1 MTIKYIILLKKPRI
15 VSKYYY
21 MIKGDLCMNKEDVS
35 SIRKE
40 LKVNNSKLKI
50 QEICSY
56 YIKQESKDI
65 LCSEELYF
73 DMMDEERKE
82 LYLKNFKKVLSG
94 KIDSKI
100 FELEFKDNKL
110 GENLTQ
116 QHMLHTLHTKNFKDA
131 TLTIVNRILE
141 ETCEIYEKDFM
152 ISFIRGEAYK
162 SAGNKNSELD
172 DDAEAYTLKFFIGSI
187 CPIIIPKKSLRFDF
201 EEKEFNT
208 SFPMNV
214 IIDTE
219 APMEGFMYPS
229 FSEDAAETDK
239 VVYYTKKENKP
250 NPLFVE
256 NILDCEFKPTA
267 KADKERFLEVVRDI
281 VGAEI
286 EPEVVSSIY
295 EELGRRL
302 DVETESGEVSLIGL
316 KDMERIL
323 EDSGINTTD
332 KLRSS
337 FLEITGGENYE
348 FKTSSITPNYATK
361 SIKIDNNTAV
371 ISIGPQDLKNVK
383 QVIKDGIRYL
393 MIRIDDTAT
402 LEGFDLV
409 TEEF

>member
-1 MTIKYIILLKKPRI
+1 
-15 VSKYYY
+15 
-21 MIKGDLCMNKEDVS
+21 MNKEDIA

-40 LKVNNSKLKI
+40 LKTNNSKIKI

-73 DMMDEERKE
+73 DMMEEERKE
-82 LYLKNFKKVLSG
+82 LYLNNFKKVLSG
-94 KIDSKI
+94 KIDSKV
-100 FELEFKDNKL
+100 FELEFVDNKL
-110 GENLTQ
+110 GENKTQ
-116 QHMLHTLHTKNFKDA
+116 EHMLHTLSTKDFGEA
-131 TLTIVNRILE
+131 TLTIVNKILK
-141 ETCEIYEKDFM
+141 ETCETYEKDFM
-152 ISFIRGEAYK
+152 ISFVRGEAYTSGSK
-162 SAGNKNSELD
+162 KNNELD
-172 DDAEAYTLKFFIGSI
+172 DEAEAYTLKFFIGSI
-187 CPIIIPKKSLRFDF
+187 CSIILPRKSLKFDF
-201 EEKEFNT
+201 EDKEFKT
-208 SFPMNV
+208 SVPMNV
-214 IIDTE
+214 VIDTE
-219 APMEGFMYPS
+219 APFEGFMYPS
-229 FSEDAAETDK
+229 FSENAAVTDK
-239 VVYYTKKENKP
+239 VVYYTKKENNP

-256 NILDCEFKPTA
+256 NILECEFISTA
-267 KADKERFLEVVRDI
+267 KADKERFLEVVRDV

-302 DVETESGEVSLIGL
+302 DVETESGEVSFIGL

-323 EDSGINTTD
+323 ENSGVNTAD
-332 KLRSS
+332 KLRTS
-337 FLEITGGENYE
+337 FMGIMGGENYE
-348 FKTSSITPNYATK
+348 FKASSITPNQATK
-361 SIKIDNNTAV
+361 SIKIDNNTAS

>member
-1 MTIKYIILLKKPRI
+1 
-15 VSKYYY
+15 
-21 MIKGDLCMNKEDVS
+21 MNKEDIAG
-35 SIRKE
+35 IRRE
-40 LKVNNSKLKI
+40 LKINNSKLKM

-56 YIKQESKDI
+56 YIKHESKDI

-110 GENLTQ
+110 GENITQ
-116 QHMLHTLHTKNFKDA
+116 KHMFHTLRTKNFREA
-131 TLTIVNRILE
+131 TLTIVHKIIE

-152 ISFIRGEAYK
+152 ISFVRGETYK
-162 SAGNKNSELD
+162 PVANKNNELED
-172 DDAEAYTLKFFIGSI
+172 GAEAYTMEFFIGSI
-187 CPIIIPKKSLRFDF
+187 CPIIIPKKLLKFDF
-201 EEKEFNT
+201 EDREFKTNL
-208 SFPMNV
+208 PMNV
-214 IIDTE
+214 TINTE
-219 APMEGFMYPS
+219 APIEGFMFPS
-229 FSEDAAETDK
+229 FSDNAAETDK
-239 VVYYTKKENKP
+239 VVYFTKNDNKP

-256 NILDCEFKPTA
+256 NVLDCEFKSTA
-267 KADKERFLEVVRDI
+267 KADKERFLEVVREI
-281 VGAEI
+281 VGTEI

-302 DVETESGEVSLIGL
+302 DVEAESGEVAMIGL

-323 EDSGINTTD
+323 ENSGINTED
-332 KLRSS
+332 KFRSS
-337 FLEITGGENYE
+337 FLGIMGGENYE
-348 FKTSSITPNYATK
+348 FKASSITPNYATK

-383 QVIKDGIRYL
+383 QVTKDGIRYL

-409 TEEF
+409 TEKL

>member
-1 MTIKYIILLKKPRI
+1 
-15 VSKYYY
+15 
-21 MIKGDLCMNKEDVS
+21 MNKEDIA

-40 LKVNNSKLKI
+40 LKTNNSKLRI

-56 YIKQESKDI
+56 FIKQESKDI
-65 LCSEELYF
+65 LCSEEIYF
-73 DMMDEERKE
+73 DMMDELKKE
-82 LYLKNFKKVLSG
+82 LYLKNFKKVLTG
-94 KIDSKI
+94 QIDSKI

-110 GENLTQ
+110 GENITQ
-116 QHMLHTLHTKNFKDA
+116 KQMIEILSTENFKEA
-131 TLTIVNRILE
+131 TQTIVNKILE
-141 ETCEIYEKDFM
+141 ETCEKYENDFM

-162 SAGNKNSELD
+162 SARNKDNGQVDDDVVYSLEFFICSISPSIVPKNSLN
-172 DDAEAYTLKFFIGSI
+172 
-187 CPIIIPKKSLRFDF
+187 FDF
-201 EEKEFNT
+201 IEREFSTSLPVKAIINT
-208 SFPMNV
+208 A
-214 IIDTE
+214 
-219 APMEGFMYPS
+219 APFEGFMFPS

-239 VVYYTKKENKP
+239 IVYYTQKENMP

-256 NILDCEFKPTA
+256 NILDCEFKSTA
-267 KADKERFLEVVRDI
+267 KADKERFLEVVRDV

-302 DVETESGEVSLIGL
+302 DVEAESGEVSLIGL

-323 EDSGINTTD
+323 ENSGIKTAD

-337 FLEITGGENYE
+337 FLGIMGGENYE
-348 FKTSSITPNYATK
+348 FKASSITPNYATK
-361 SIKIDNNTAV
+361 SIKIDNNTAS

-383 QVIKDGIRYL
+383 QVTKDGIRYL

>member
-1 MTIKYIILLKKPRI
+1 MKVLPNDQE
-15 VSKYYY
+15 
-21 MIKGDLCMNKEDVS
+21 KGDRHMNKEDLA

-40 LKVNNSKLKI
+40 LKTNNSKLKI

-56 YIKQESKDI
+56 YIKQDSKDI

-94 KIDSKI
+94 KIDSKV
-100 FELEFKDNKL
+100 FELDFKDNKL
-110 GENLTQ
+110 GENKTQ
-116 QHMLHTLHTKNFKDA
+116 EHMLHTLRTKNFREA
-131 TLTIVNRILE
+131 TLTIVNKILE
-141 ETCEIYEKDFM
+141 ETCETYEKDFM
-152 ISFIRGEAYK
+152 ISFVRGEAYK
-162 SAGNKNSELD
+162 SASKKNDELD

-187 CPIIIPKKSLRFDF
+187 CSIIIPKKSLKFDF
-201 EEKEFNT
+201 EEKEFKT
-208 SFPMNV
+208 SIPMNV
-214 IIDTE
+214 VINTE
-219 APMEGFMYPS
+219 APFEGFMYPS
-229 FSEDAAETDK
+229 FSADAAVTDK

-256 NILDCEFKPTA
+256 NILNCEFRSTA
-267 KADKERFLEVVRDI
+267 KAEKELFLEVIKDV

-286 EPEVVSSIY
+286 EPEVVSNIY

-316 KDMERIL
+316 KEMERIL
-323 EDSGINTTD
+323 ENSGINTAD
-332 KLRSS
+332 KLKSS
-337 FLEITGGENYE
+337 FMGIMGGEKYE
-348 FKTSSITPNYATK
+348 FKASSITPNHTTK
-361 SIKIDNNTAV
+361 SIKIENNTAS

-383 QVIKDGIRYL
+383 QVTKDGVRYL

-409 TEEF
+409 TEIL

>member
-1 MTIKYIILLKKPRI
+1 
-15 VSKYYY
+15 
-21 MIKGDLCMNKEDVS
+21 MNKEDIA
-35 SIRKE
+35 SIRRE

-56 YIKQESKDI
+56 YIKQDSKDI
-65 LCSEELYF
+65 LCSEELQF

-110 GENLTQ
+110 GENETQ
-116 QHMLHTLHTKNFKDA
+116 KHMFHTLHTKNFREA
-131 TLTIVNRILE
+131 TLPIVNKILE
-141 ETCEIYEKDFM
+141 ETCETYEKDFM
-152 ISFIRGEAYK
+152 ISFVRGEAYK
-162 SAGNKNSELD
+162 SARKKDHEVED
-172 DDAEAYTLKFFIGSI
+172 DTEAYTLGFFIGSI
-187 CPIIIPKKSLRFDF
+187 CPIIIPKNSLKFDF
-201 EEKEFNT
+201 EEKEFKT
-208 SFPMNV
+208 SVSLSV
-214 IIDTE
+214 IINTE
-219 APMEGFMYPS
+219 APFEGFMFPS

-239 VVYYTKKENKP
+239 VVYYTRKENKP

-256 NILDCEFKPTA
+256 NILDCEFKSTA

-302 DVETESGEVSLIGL
+302 DVEAESGEVSLIGL

-323 EDSGINTTD
+323 ENSGINTAD
-332 KLRSS
+332 RLRSS
-337 FLEITGGENYE
+337 FLGIMGGENYE
-348 FKTSSITPNYATK
+348 FKASSITPNYATK
-361 SIKIDNNTAV
+361 SIKIDTNTAA

-383 QVIKDGIRYL
+383 QVTKDGIRYL

-409 TEEF
+409 TEQF

>member
-1 MTIKYIILLKKPRI
+1 
-15 VSKYYY
+15 
-21 MIKGDLCMNKEDVS
+21 MNKEDIA
-35 SIRKE
+35 SIRRE
-40 LKVNNSKLKI
+40 LKINNSKVKI

-56 YIKQESKDI
+56 YIKQDSKDI
-65 LCSEELYF
+65 LCSEELQF

-110 GENLTQ
+110 GENETQ
-116 QHMLHTLHTKNFKDA
+116 KHMFHTLHTKDFREA
-131 TLTIVNRILE
+131 TLTIVNKILE
-141 ETCEIYEKDFM
+141 ETCETYEKDFM
-152 ISFIRGEAYK
+152 ISFVRGEAYK
-162 SAGNKNSELD
+162 SVRKKNNEFE
-172 DDAEAYTLKFFIGSI
+172 DDAEAYTLGFFIGSI
-187 CPIIIPKKSLRFDF
+187 CPIIIPKNSLKFDF
-201 EEKEFNT
+201 EEKEFKT
-208 SFPMNV
+208 SVPMNV
-214 IIDTE
+214 IINTE
-219 APMEGFMYPS
+219 APVEGFMFPS

-239 VVYYTKKENKP
+239 VVYYTKKENIP

-256 NILDCEFKPTA
+256 NILDCEFKSTA

-302 DVETESGEVSLIGL
+302 DVEAESGEVSLIGL

-323 EDSGINTTD
+323 ENSGINTAD

-337 FLEITGGENYE
+337 FLGIMGGENYE
-348 FKTSSITPNYATK
+348 FKASSITPNYSTK
-361 SIKIDNNTAV
+361 SIKIDNSTAS

-383 QVIKDGIRYL
+383 QVTKDGIRYL

-409 TEEF
+409 TEKF

>member
-1 MTIKYIILLKKPRI
+1 
-15 VSKYYY
+15 
-21 MIKGDLCMNKEDVS
+21 MNKEDIA
-35 SIRKE
+35 SIRRE
-40 LKVNNSKLKI
+40 LKINNSKLKM

-65 LCSEELYF
+65 LCSEELHF

-110 GENLTQ
+110 GENITQ
-116 QHMLHTLHTKNFKDA
+116 KHMFHTLRTKNFREA
-131 TLTIVNRILE
+131 TLTIVNKILE

-152 ISFIRGEAYK
+152 ISFVRGEAYK
-162 SAGNKNSELD
+162 SARKKDIELED
-172 DDAEAYTLKFFIGSI
+172 EGQAYALEFLIGSI
-187 CPIIIPKKSLRFDF
+187 CPIIIPKKSLKFDF
-201 EEKEFNT
+201 EEKEFKT
-208 SFPMNV
+208 SVPMNV
-214 IIDTE
+214 IINTE
-219 APMEGFMYPS
+219 APSEGFMFPS
-229 FSEDAAETDK
+229 FSEDAAEIDK
-239 VVYYTKKENKP
+239 VVYYTKNENKP

-256 NILDCEFKPTA
+256 NILDCEFKSTA
-267 KADKERFLEVVRDI
+267 KVDKERFLEVVRDI

-286 EPEVVSSIY
+286 EPEVVSNIY

-302 DVETESGEVSLIGL
+302 DVEAESGEVSLIGL

-323 EDSGINTTD
+323 ENSGINTAD

-337 FLEITGGENYE
+337 FLGIMGGENYE
-348 FKTSSITPNYATK
+348 FKASSITPNYATK
-361 SIKIDNNTAV
+361 SIKIDNNIAA

-393 MIRIDDTAT
+393 MIKIDDAAT

>member
-1 MTIKYIILLKKPRI
+1 
-15 VSKYYY
+15 
-21 MIKGDLCMNKEDVS
+21 MNKEDIA
-35 SIRKE
+35 SIRRE
-40 LKVNNSKLKI
+40 LKINNSKLKI

-65 LCSEELYF
+65 LCSEELHF

-82 LYLKNFKKVLSG
+82 LYLNNFKKVLSG

-110 GENLTQ
+110 GENITQ
-116 QHMLHTLHTKNFKDA
+116 KHMFHTLRTKNFREA
-131 TLTIVNRILE
+131 TLIIVNKILE
-141 ETCEIYEKDFM
+141 ETCEMYEKDFM
-152 ISFIRGEAYK
+152 ISFVRGEAYK
-162 SAGNKNSELD
+162 SAKKKNNELE
-172 DDAEAYTLKFFIGSI
+172 DDAEAYTLEFFIGSI
-187 CPIIIPKKSLRFDF
+187 CPIIIPKKSLKFDF
-201 EEKEFNT
+201 KEKEFKT
-208 SFPMNV
+208 SVPMNV
-214 IIDTE
+214 IINTE
-219 APMEGFMYPS
+219 APFEGFMFPS

-239 VVYYTKKENKP
+239 VIYYTKKENKP

-256 NILDCEFKPTA
+256 NILDCEFKSTA

-286 EPEVVSSIY
+286 EPEVVSNIY

-302 DVETESGEVSLIGL
+302 DIEAESGEVSLIGL

-323 EDSGINTTD
+323 ENSGISTAD

-337 FLEITGGENYE
+337 FLGIMGGENYE
-348 FKTSSITPNYATK
+348 FKASSITPNYATK
-361 SIKIDNNTAV
+361 SIKIDNNTAA

-409 TEEF
+409 TEKF